1 MPSPSHLFDDAP
13 LPEEPSGEVP
23 SPEPV
28 AEPLAEVTETL
39 QGQLVRYVASVSYVG
54 ADFKGFARQEGLR
67 TVAGVLEEALS
78 TTFRHPIS
86 LTCAGRTDG
95 GVHALAQ
102 VISFDAPATKVP
114 KLVSMNRFLPPDVR
128 VSELVVAPEGFDA
141 RRSARYRHYVYRLST
156 GARSAV
162 LEGRAWQVDKPLD
175 LAAMRNASY
184 ALIGEHDFFAL
195 CKSSR
200 GEKRPTIRRVFDV
213 VFSQQES
220 TIDIALWAN
229 SFCQQMVR
237 SLVGTFVDIGLG
249 KRPSSDL
256 RDLIRTKDRA
266 LVRSVA
272 PPYGLYLYEVGYDE
286 FSPRV
291 VESWSRRGFS
301 EVPSGLTL
309 SGTRI

>member
-1 MPSPSHLFDDAP
+1 MPSPSHLFDEVSQAAEASSDARSP
-13 LPEEPSGEVP
+13 ETRAELPEPP
-23 SPEPV
+23 PPE
-28 AEPLAEVTETL
+28 
-39 QGQLVRYVASVSYVG
+39 LVRYMASVSYVG
-54 ADFKGFARQEGLR
+54 ADFKGFARQDGLR

-102 VISFDAPATKVP
+102 VISFDGPVAKLP

-128 VSELVVAPEGFDA
+128 IAELEIAPEGFDA
-141 RRSARYRHYVYRLST
+141 RRSACYRHYVYRLSV
-156 GARSAV
+156 GPRSAV
-162 LEGRAWQVDKPLD
+162 LEGRAWQLEKQLD

-200 GEKRPTIRRVFDV
+200 GEIRPTTRRVFDV
-213 VFSQQES
+213 VLTPEGTMIS
-220 TIDIALWAN
+220 IALWAN

-237 SLVGTFVDIGLG
+237 SLVGTLVEIGLG
-249 KRPSSDL
+249 KRPSSQL

-266 LVRSVA
+266 LVKLVA
-272 PPYGLYLYEVGYDE
+272 PPYGLYLYEVGYGP
-286 FSPRV
+286 FSPQV

-309 SGTRI
+309 SGSRI